1 MSFDKKENGGAVPIE
16 LSQMFFK
23 TNHELV
29 IATLQAYGFSK
40 NALNILLNYISGR
53 WQRAKTYLS
62 FSSTPFFSPVS
73 FNIFPNYSFWFNRKI
88 CIFANDTTSCDCDM
102 SLKSV
107 L

>member
-1 MSFDKKENGGAVPIE
+1 MSFGKKENGGAVPIE

-62 FSSTPFFSPVS
+62 FSSTSFFSPVS
-73 FNIFPNYSFWFNRKI
+73 FNIFPNYSFWFNLKI

>member
-29 IATLQAYGFSK
+29 I

>member
-1 MSFDKKENGGAVPIE
+1 MYFDKKVYSGAVPTE

-29 IATLQAYGFSK
+29 IAKLQAYGFSK
-40 NALNILLNYISGR
+40 NALDILLNYISAR
-53 WQRAKTYLS
+53 WQRAKTNLS
-62 FSSTPFFSPVS
+62 FSSRSFFSPVS
-73 FNIFPNYSFWFNRKI
+73 FNIFPSYSFWFNRNI
-88 CIFANDTTSCDCDM
+88 CNFANDTTSYNCDM